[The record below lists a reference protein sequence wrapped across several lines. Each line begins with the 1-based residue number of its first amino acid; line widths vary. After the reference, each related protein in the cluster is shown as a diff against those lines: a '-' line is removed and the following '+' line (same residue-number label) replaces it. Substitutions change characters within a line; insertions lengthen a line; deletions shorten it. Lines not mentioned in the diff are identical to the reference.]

1 MSWNN
6 EPILSDH
13 QLRKLV
19 EHKYQS
25 TGTTLLDPFMQR
37 FWNWFVLKIPTNV
50 APNLITITGLLVNVV
65 TTLILVFYSP
75 GARQEP
81 PAWALLLFAL
91 GLFVYQTLDACDGK
105 QARRTSSSSPL
116 GELFDHGCDSLS
128 TVFVAI
134 ATTIAVQL
142 GFFPNIMF
150 YQCILASI
158 LFYAAHWQTYVSG
171 TLCFGKFDVT
181 EAQFTIM
188 AIHTLSAIFGARIW
202 STTIPLGLISIELK
216 LLAIMFTLCG
226 SFINLF
232 WYLSGI
238 FSGGVGKNGSTI
250 AGTSIISP
258 LLPLASVVVPATI
271 IYIKS
276 PSNLYE
282 NHPCLYLLTIGLAIA
297 KVTNKLVVAHMTKH
311 EIKTLDSILI
321 GPALLILNQYF
332 NLFLPEYIVLWIAFV
347 SFLP

>member
-1 MSWNN
+1 M
-6 EPILSDH
+6 
-13 QLRKLV
+13 K
-19 EHKYQS
+19 
-25 TGTTLLDPFMQR
+25 
-37 FWNWFVLKIPTNV
+37 
-50 APNLITITGLLVNVV
+50 
-65 TTLILVFYSP
+65 
-75 GARQEP
+75 P

-91 GLFVYQTLDACDGK
+91 GLFIYQTLDACDGK

-134 ATTIAVQL
+134 ATACAVQL
-142 GFFPNIMF
+142 GYFPNIMF
-150 YQCILASI
+150 CQCILASI

-188 AIHTLSAIFGARIW
+188 VIHTLSAIFGARIW
-202 STTIPLGLISIELK
+202 STTIPLGFISIELK
-216 LLAIMFTLCG
+216 LLAIICTLCG
-226 SFINLF
+226 SFLNLF
-232 WYLSGI
+232 WYLTGI

-258 LLPLASVVVPATI
+258 LLPLVSVVVPATI

-282 NHPCLYLLTIGLAIA
+282 NHPCLYLLTIGLVIA
-297 KVTNKLVVAHMTKH
+297 KVTNKLVV
-311 EIKTLDSILI
+311 SIALFWALYLQNSLVSNLYWYLFLI
-321 GPALLILNQYF
+321 GSPFLNPLLFWHDRSPIWRSTKLR
-332 NLFLPEYIVLWIAFV
+332 LWILF
-347 SFLP
+347 SSGLLCSYWISTSISSCQSTLFFGSPL